1 MSYQSS
7 PKPKVAILFSGLLRS
22 IQYTLPNM
30 QENLFKQLTAAGYD
44 YDIYCH
50 NYIFPPGQTYNNPRT
65 QEYNITLN
73 PNIIQHM
80 TKIARYYIED
90 DQIQTA
96 NKLNLP
102 AYRSKGDPWPKSNFA
117 SLDNYLLA
125 MYSRKKVTELLVS
138 KQLQEP
144 LTHTYDFVIFARSDV
159 MYEKPLPITAL
170 FSLLTQTQSPE
181 TLQQPNQAPEYC
193 LIPNFQHFRGLNDR
207 MLICKPQ
214 LACKYGLAFDLL
226 LELSN
231 SHLLHS
237 ESINKYL
244 LTEEYKVT
252 PILVPVFF
260 SRVRSNGGIKREL
273 FKP

>member
-1 MSYQSS
+1 MSV

-22 IQYTLPNM
+22 IQYTMPNI
-30 QENLFKQLTAAGYD
+30 QQNLFAQLTNAGYD

-50 NYIFPPGQTYNNPRT
+50 NYTFPSGQTYNNPRT
-65 QEYNITLN
+65 QEYNITLD
-73 PNIIQHM
+73 PAIIQNM

-96 NKLNLP
+96 KQLNLP
-102 AYRSKGDPWPKSNFA
+102 AYRTKGDPWPKSNFA

-125 MYSRKKVTELLVS
+125 MYSRKKITELLIS

-159 MYEKPLPITAL
+159 IYEKPLPIPAL
-170 FSLLTQTQSPE
+170 FSLLTQTQ
-181 TLQQPNQAPEYC
+181 QPPPNPAPEYC

-226 LELSN
+226 LDLSKT
-231 SHLLHS
+231 HQLHS

-244 LTEEYKVT
+244 LIEEYKAT
-252 PILVPVFF
+252 PILVPVYF
-260 SRVRSNGGIKREL
+260 SRVRSNGGIKREV